1 MVPWDK
7 LRSLALHVSPKAMK
21 CLETQ
26 TEHGL
31 LLLSYNSVV
40 SSSLPS
46 YNYAGAVVRESFIHG
61 APWGN
66 TTNFVSTYNGWPPT
80 DVWDAMSSL
89 TNMQQMASSGQ
100 GLINRSKADCVGN
113 YSDPW
118 AVRTNLLI
126 IVEDTPWSRGPS
138 NLPYND
144 LIGNYSVLDYEFIDT
159 EWQARIIRWVC
170 GDWEDGNTWDLC
182 DGKSHITQD
191 GLDHWTRLNHTVLYC
206 LSEPPVIEKCRLNY
220 SPSIMIGIN
229 PRSECFP
236 RLTS

>member
-1 MVPWDK
+1 
-7 LRSLALHVSPKAMK
+7 
-21 CLETQ
+21 
-26 TEHGL
+26 
-31 LLLSYNSVV
+31 
-40 SSSLPS
+40 
-46 YNYAGAVVRESFIHG
+46 
-61 APWGN
+61 
-66 TTNFVSTYNGWPPT
+66 
-80 DVWDAMSSL
+80 
-89 TNMQQMASSGQ
+89 MASSGQ

-126 IVEDTPWSRGPS
+126 VVEDTPWSRGPS

-159 EWQARIIRWVC
+159 AWQARVIRWVC

-182 DGKSHITQD
+182 DGKNHITQD

-220 SPSIMIGIN
+220 SPSIMIGID
-229 PRSECFP
+229 PRFECFP